1 MQWLVVI
8 LLIVA
13 VYYLFIRKP
22 KTKEKAKN
30 THKKPEEIMVE
41 CEKCGVYVS
50 SKEAIIKDGAYFC
63 SHECAKIAH

>member
-22 KTKEKAKN
+22 KTRENYKN
-30 THKKPEEIMVE
+30 TPKKPEEVMVE
-41 CEKCGVYVS
+41 CVKCGVYVS
-50 SKEAIIKDGAYFC
+50 SKEAIIQDGKYYC
-63 SHECAKIAH
+63 SRECAKITH